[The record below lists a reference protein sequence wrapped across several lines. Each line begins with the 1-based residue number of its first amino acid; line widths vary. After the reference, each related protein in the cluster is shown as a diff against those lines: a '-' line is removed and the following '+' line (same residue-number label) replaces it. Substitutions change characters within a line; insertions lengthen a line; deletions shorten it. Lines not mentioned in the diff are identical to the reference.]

1 MSISSSLYTG
11 KSSLFCFEKKMGIL
25 GDNIANI
32 STTGFRGSRVNF
44 EDILLETTR
53 TGGVRLNPMGITS
66 DFSKEGP
73 TQPSHLAT
81 NMAISGDGFFILHDP
96 EETDSTYY
104 TRAGEFI
111 FDFDKEREPVEES
124 YLVNPG
130 GYIVQGYAFDSAGEE
145 GTTLTDIKLKLTEA
159 ESLPDKKAYRFVSA
173 PRASSRLTILSN
185 LDADAEDHSSDRLS
199 DHWTGTIPS
208 EYYEL
213 RAEQDIY
220 DSSGETHTIAGY
232 YDKAPEEGDNVWD
245 YLITSGDEA
254 LARGYITFTSY
265 GYIDDMSIE
274 NYTGASND
282 PNSNGFLVFRPT
294 FEGAQDVEFDVGAK
308 YVDGTWLNESQTT
321 TTQFGQGSYARFLNA
336 DGNGEGD
343 VTNFSIT
350 REGILRAR
358 FDNGITSDLYRVA
371 LAGFTQPSASLQR
384 KGACL
389 FQADEEPSLTGIP
402 ASSGLGVI
410 MGNSLERS
418 NVDMVEQ
425 FGELIFT
432 QRAIQA
438 NAKGMVAADE
448 MLKTLLE
455 LKRY

>member
-11 KSSLFCFEKKMGIL
+11 KSSLFCLEKKMGML

-32 STTGFRGSRVNF
+32 STTGFRGSRVSF
-44 EDILLETTR
+44 EDILLQTTR
-53 TGGVRLNPMGITS
+53 TGGVRLNPMGIIS

-73 TQPSHLAT
+73 TEPSHLAT

-96 EETDSTYY
+96 EEADSTYY
-104 TRAGEFI
+104 TRAGEFN
-111 FDFDKEREPVEES
+111 FDYEGC
-124 YLVNPG
+124 LVNPG
-130 GYIVQGYAFDSAGEE
+130 GYIVQGYAFDSAGVE
-145 GTTLTDIKLKLTEA
+145 GTTLTDIQLGLTTPA
-159 ESLPDKKAYRFVSA
+159 PTPQDPDPAPRFVSA

-185 LDADAEDHSSDRLS
+185 LDADAEDHSSGRLY
-199 DHWTGTIPS
+199 DYWTGTIPS
-208 EYYEL
+208 DYYEL
-213 RAEQDIY
+213 QAEQDIY
-220 DSSGETHTIAGY
+220 DSNGDTHSIAVY
-232 YDKAPEEGDNVWD
+232 YDKDKTLGDNVWD
-245 YLITSGDEA
+245 YLITSGTDA
-254 LARGYITFTSY
+254 LARGYITFNNY
-265 GYIDDMSIE
+265 GYLADMTIE
-274 NYTGASND
+274 NYTGA
-282 PNSNGFLVFRPT
+282 PNTPNGNGLLVFRPT
-294 FEGAQDVEFDVGAK
+294 FAGAQDVEFDVGSR
-308 YVDGTWLNESQTT
+308 YIGGVWVNESQT
-321 TTQFGQGSYARFLNA
+321 TTQFGQGSFARFLNV

-343 VTNFSIT
+343 LMDFSMT

-389 FQADEEPSLTGIP
+389 FQADEGSSLIGIP
-402 ASSGLGVI
+402 DSSGFGAI
-410 MGNSLERS
+410 MGNSLEKS

-438 NAKGMVAADE
+438 NAKGMIAADE

>member
-11 KSSLFCFEKKMGIL
+11 KSSIFCLEKKMGVL

-32 STTGFRGSRVNF
+32 STTGFRGSRVSF

-53 TGGVRLNPMGITS
+53 TGGVRLNPMGIIS

-73 TQPSHLAT
+73 TEPSHLAT

-96 EETDSTYY
+96 DDTGSTYY
-104 TRAGEFI
+104 TRAGEFN
-111 FDFDKEREPVEES
+111 FDYEG
-124 YLVNPG
+124 YLINPG
-130 GYIVQGYAFDSAGEE
+130 GHIVQGYAFDSAGVE
-145 GTTLTDIKLKLTEA
+145 GTALTDIKLELTTPA
-159 ESLPDKKAYRFVSA
+159 STPQDPDPAPRFVSA

-185 LDADAEDHSSDRLS
+185 LDADAEDHSPDRLS
-199 DHWTGTIPS
+199 NHWTGTIPS
-208 EYYEL
+208 DYYEL

-220 DSSGETHTIAGY
+220 DSNGETHSIAVY
-232 YDKAPEEGDNVWD
+232 YDKAPEVGNNVWD
-245 YLITSGDEA
+245 YLITSGTDA
-254 LARGYITFTSY
+254 LASGLITFTSY
-265 GYIDDMSIE
+265 GYIDEMTIS
-274 NYTGASND
+274 TGEY
-282 PNSNGFLVFRPT
+282 SNGFPVFHTGFP
-294 FEGAQDVEFDVGAK
+294 GAADIEFDVGSI
-308 YVDGTWLNESQTT
+308 YDDGTWVNESQT
-321 TTQFGQGSYARFLNA
+321 TTQFGQGSFARFLNV

-343 VTNFSIT
+343 VMDFSIT
-350 REGILRAR
+350 REGIIRAK
-358 FDNGITSDLYRVA
+358 FDNGVTSDLYRVA
-371 LAGFTQPSASLQR
+371 LAGFTQPSASLRR

-389 FQADEEPSLTGIP
+389 FQANEESSLTGIP
-402 ASSGLGVI
+402 GSSGLGVI

-438 NAKGMVAADE
+438 NAKGMIAADE